1 MQLGIYFALVLS
13 IIHFISDV
21 FANFTKKH
29 IVKIMSLAAGI
40 LLSIIFIKMLP
51 KFSELVTETDPLLF
65 LFPLMGFV
73 AFHSIRAYNFKHIK
87 TKKELKA
94 RFRNNHIVAFFIE
107 HFILGFMLT
116 LTFKTPL
123 VSILLF
129 LPFILLTVSSSVL
142 LKIIDKT
149 SKTPITK
156 LVLGSSAVL
165 GALVGT
171 FFSFNKVLFA
181 AAFGYA
187 LGSLLYIVSRDIMPL
202 EEKRENLTFFSIGLA
217 ATTMLLLVIQTFF

>member
-1 MQLGIYFALVLS
+1 MYLGIYFAVILS
-13 IIHFISDV
+13 IIHFISEY

-29 IVKIMSLAAGI
+29 IMKIMSLAAGI
-40 LLSIIFIKMLP
+40 LLSILFLEMLP
-51 KFSELVTETDPLLF
+51 IFTNLVKDTDPLLF

-73 AFHSIRAYNFKHIK
+73 GFHSIRAYNFKHIK

-94 RFRNNHIVAFFIE
+94 RFRKNHIIAFFIE

-116 LTFKTPL
+116 LTFRTPL

-149 SKTPITK
+149 SKTAMPK
-156 LVLGSSAVL
+156 LILGSSTLL

-171 FFSFNKVLFA
+171 FFSFHKVLFA

-187 LGSLLYIVSRDIMPL
+187 LGSLLYIVSRDIMPQ
-202 EEKRENLTFFSIGLA
+202 EEKKENLTFFSIGLA
-217 ATTMLLLVIQTFF
+217 STTILLIVIQTFF

>member
-123 VSILLF
+123 VSI
-129 LPFILLTVSSSVL
+129 
-142 LKIIDKT
+142 DKT